1 MARFL
6 WAVIFLLIIAGAGH
20 TQAPAPAAS
29 PQPASTGRPDAV
41 HPEAAQKSKSTTAL
55 HPESA
60 HHSPEPQPVDQQ
72 QKFMENLHRW
82 QALSPEEREVLR
94 QRQRL
99 NEKKREE
106 SITEAY
112 QKSGLHLSEEQR
124 QQFRK
129 RYLQERRKLEEQLVK
144 EEQEKRLAG
153 NAAII
158 ESLKKE
164 FAPTPSGA
172 GPSTGSSSTGSP
184 SAGSPETASH

>member
-6 WAVIFLLIIAGAGH
+6 WAVIFLLVIAGAAH
-20 TQAPAPAAS
+20 TQVPGPTAS
-29 PQPASTGRPDAV
+29 PQQPGTGRPDTA
-41 HPEAAQKSKSTTAL
+41 HPEAAQKSKATAPL
-55 HPESA
+55 HPEST
-60 HHSPEPQPVDQQ
+60 HHSPEPQTPDQQ

-112 QKSGLHLSEEQR
+112 QKSGLRLNEEQR

-172 GPSTGSSSTGSP
+172 SPSPGSP
-184 SAGSPETASH
+184 SIGSPATASH

>member
-20 TQAPAPAAS
+20 TQAPAPS
-29 PQPASTGRPDAV
+29 PQPGSTGRSDAG
-41 HPEAAQKSKSTTAL
+41 HPEAAQKSKSTTGL

-60 HHSPEPQPVDQQ
+60 HHSPEPQPADQQ

-99 NEKKREE
+99 NENKREE

-153 NAAII
+153 NAEII

-164 FAPTPSGA
+164 FAATPSGA
-172 GPSTGSSSTGSP
+172 GPSAGSPSTGSP
-184 SAGSPETASH
+184 ATASH

>member
-29 PQPASTGRPDAV
+29 PQPGSTGRPDAA

-55 HPESA
+55 HPENV
-60 HHSPEPQPVDQQ
+60 HHSPEPQAADQQ

-99 NEKKREE
+99 NEKSAKNQLRRL
-106 SITEAY
+106 TKNPAY
-112 QKSGLHLSEEQR
+112 
-124 QQFRK
+124 
-129 RYLQERRKLEEQLVK
+129 
-144 EEQEKRLAG
+144 
-153 NAAII
+153 I
-158 ESLKKE
+158 
-164 FAPTPSGA
+164 
-172 GPSTGSSSTGSP
+172 
-184 SAGSPETASH
+184 

>member
-1 MARFL
+1 MAGFL

-20 TQAPAPAAS
+20 TQTQTPAPAAS
-29 PQPASTGRPDAV
+29 PQPSSTGRPDAA
-41 HPEAAQKSKSTTAL
+41 HSEAAQKSKSTATL

-60 HHSPEPQPVDQQ
+60 HHSPEAQSPDQQ

-112 QKSGLHLSEEQR
+112 QKSGLHLNEEQR

-129 RYLQERRKLEEQLVK
+129 RYLQERKKLEEQLVK

-153 NAAII
+153 NTAII
-158 ESLKKE
+158 ELLKKE
-164 FAPTPSGA
+164 FTPNPSDA
-172 GPSTGSSSTGSP
+172 NPSTGNP
-184 SAGSPETASH
+184 ATASH

>member
-6 WAVIFLLIIAGAGH
+6 WAVIFVLIIAGAGH
-20 TQAPAPAAS
+20 TQAPAPTAS
-29 PQPASTGRPDAV
+29 PQPTGTSRPDAA
-41 HPEAAQKSKSTTAL
+41 HPEAAQKSKSTAAL
-55 HPESA
+55 HPENA
-60 HHSPEPQPVDQQ
+60 HHSPEAQPPDQQ

-99 NEKKREE
+99 NENKREE

-144 EEQEKRLAG
+144 EEQEKRQAG

-158 ESLKKE
+158 ELLRKE
-164 FAPTPSGA
+164 FIPSPSGA
-172 GPSTGSSSTGSP
+172 SPSTGSP
-184 SAGSPETASH
+184 ATASH